1 MSNDTKTRKAE
12 GLDLSRIREVSPK
25 DFKIGDRIVL
35 GEKRDK
41 TPILSNGITEYEVN
55 PRGCKGNVHVKCYE
69 GKGNGCYAICAPWKV
84 YR

>member
-1 MSNDTKTRKAE
+1 MSTDTKTRKAE
-12 GLDLSRIREVSPK
+12 ALDPARIHEVSPRE
-25 DFKIGDRIVL
+25 FKIGDRIVI

-41 TPILSNGITEYEVN
+41 TPILSAGIVEYEIN

-69 GKGNGCYAICAPWKV
+69 GNGNGCYAIVATWKV